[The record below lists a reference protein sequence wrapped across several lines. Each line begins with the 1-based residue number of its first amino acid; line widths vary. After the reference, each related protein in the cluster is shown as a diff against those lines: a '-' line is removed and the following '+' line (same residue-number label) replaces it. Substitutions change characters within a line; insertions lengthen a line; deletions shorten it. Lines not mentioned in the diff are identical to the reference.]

1 MKAALVAGKR
11 CDDED
16 LNTRWRTFQLMRL
29 THRSP
34 EQIDTSSALDNDWW
48 LALSAIED
56 EAGAEKAERDAERKG
71 RKRKFFGR

>member
-1 MKAALVAGKR
+1 
-11 CDDED
+11 
-16 LNTRWRTFQLMRL
+16 MRL

-34 EQIDTSSALDNDWW
+34 EQIDSSSALDNDWW